1 MNKSKVAKLGVTIQI
16 ACILCA
22 FLFVYIAATYK
33 NPFFLL
39 LAFLPYVVFYNI
51 LFRGLISQKLSDNE

>member
-1 MNKSKVAKLGVTIQI
+1 MNKSNVAKLGVAIQI

-22 FLFVYIAATYK
+22 FLFLYFAATYK
-33 NPFFLL
+33 NPFLLL

-51 LFRGLISQKLSDNE
+51 LFRGIISLKLRDKE